1 MCLKMIEF
9 TDDFRE
15 RMRHKLS
22 SYSHAD
28 SLGSVRGTVTVS
40 TVKRSDLD
48 SETFI
53 QGSAGRLLSGE
64 GNISPL
70 AYFLSGMTICQSIH
84 FAEWAST
91 SDIKVESLVIEAKGE
106 FSVSRPRSFIKI
118 DYLIKIESE
127 ESQERIMGLIS
138 RATSDCFVTNT
149 LKKACEVTGLIS
161 INGKQPLEITN

>member
-1 MCLKMIEF
+1 MVCLKMIEF

-118 DYLIKIESE
+118 ESE